1 MLCGIKILSSSFT
14 TRRTLCTSLTC
25 FFKTM
30 GPDRFD
36 MLLTRPTPVSEDDMN
51 VEHMAVFLNCHLGF
65 YYVRANDKTKF
76 LFRSLLYLGD
86 MVLSMTS
93 HQQALAA
100 LLDEHSSLTGL
111 RVKTLGG
118 ADFPG
123 GECVFAICHIEKF
136 SILRDEITGYHFHR
150 KKEID
155 FMKDVA
161 TGKHVPYL
169 LHMSWTTN
177 KR

>member
-1 MLCGIKILSSSFT
+1 M
-14 TRRTLCTSLTC
+14 
-25 FFKTM
+25 
-30 GPDRFD
+30 
-36 MLLTRPTPVSEDDMN
+36 
-51 VEHMAVFLNCHLGF
+51 
-65 YYVRANDKTKF
+65 RANDKTKF

-123 GECVFAICHIEKF
+123 GEYKF
-136 SILRDEITGYHFHR
+136 SRAFVSAKFAESYETTLMQAITS
-150 KKEID
+150 
-155 FMKDVA
+155 
-161 TGKHVPYL
+161 TGKRR
-169 LHMSWTTN
+169 SIS
-177 KR
+177 

>member
-1 MLCGIKILSSSFT
+1 M
-14 TRRTLCTSLTC
+14 
-25 FFKTM
+25 
-30 GPDRFD
+30 
-36 MLLTRPTPVSEDDMN
+36 
-51 VEHMAVFLNCHLGF
+51 
-65 YYVRANDKTKF
+65 RANDKTKF

-123 GECVFAICHIEKF
+123 GEYCFLELPCPQSSLNLTRQH
-136 SILRDEITGYHFHR
+136 
-150 KKEID
+150 
-155 FMKDVA
+155 
-161 TGKHVPYL
+161 
-169 LHMSWTTN
+169 
-177 KR
+177 